1 LPARTLHLVLFAA
14 MSAIWGLTWLA
25 TATGV
30 QHVPPLFFAATRF
43 LAAGI
48 LMLGLHVVRG
58 GSLAL
63 APSWWPRLAIAG
75 VLSVSLTNGPHFW
88 AIVRVESGLAAVM
101 NLSLLPIMLLLIG
114 RLHGEERFTWRG
126 VVGIALGIAGLALLF
141 NPGSPRFGDPAV
153 LAGGAAILLGTICYA
168 WGSVLNRPLLR
179 AGAPLVISGWAS
191 LLGGIVLLAAS
202 AAIEPA
208 ADLGAFLLWPVLAG
222 WLYLVIFGSVIAYT
236 IFMYLLRDWGP
247 SRAGLFSFISPIIA
261 VLAGTLV
268 RGERIGP
275 LDVAAMLILLGAAWL
290 AGRNPGKPG

>member
-1 LPARTLHLVLFAA
+1 MSSRTLHLSLFAA

-43 LAAGI
+43 VAAGV
-48 LMLGLHVVRG
+48 LMLGIHALRG
-58 GSLAL
+58 GSLVL
-63 APSWWPRLAIAG
+63 SRSWWPRLAIAG

-88 AIVRVESGLAAVM
+88 AIVRVDSGLAAVM

-114 RLHGEERFTWRG
+114 RAHGEERITWRG
-126 VVGIALGIAGLALLF
+126 VAGIALGIAGLALLF

-153 LAGGAAILLGTICYA
+153 LAGGAAIVLGTICYA

-179 AGAPLVISGWAS
+179 AGAPLLVSGWAS
-191 LLGGIVLLAAS
+191 LLGGIVLVAVSGAVEPKPDMAAY
-202 AAIEPA
+202 
-208 ADLGAFLLWPVLAG
+208 LLWPVLAG

-236 IFMYLLRDWGP
+236 IFLFLLRDWGP

-261 VLAGTLV
+261 VLAGTMV

-290 AGRNPGKPG
+290 AGRKADKPG